1 MQCFC
6 RRVSC
11 YSLHFNQWFM
21 LVTSNSGFISDNVG
35 GKTEKDNHEGVN
47 SLLSEELEKLA
58 NGNSKV

>member
-1 MQCFC
+1 
-6 RRVSC
+6 
-11 YSLHFNQWFM
+11 M